1 VKIIIK
7 GEKTSGKTTL
17 FNIINGEESI
27 SENYV
32 PTVKLNNSIVNWYY
46 KNTEDSILLEVYDTI
61 SQEEDIDEVYKLNK
75 SLQDVRN
82 KKVMLGSHTF
92 TINSLI
98 NLYKDS
104 HCVFLIFNVTK
115 KSSFD
120 YIKNEIDVI
129 PQNMEICK

>member
-32 PTVKLNNSIVNWYY
+32 PTVKLNNSIVNWYN